1 MIKKW
6 KKTIAGCVFLFAGIL
21 VTGCSGWEEERMV
34 NEMVFDLR
42 GISELAVT
50 YDEDMIL
57 FYEGRGE
64 KLVVR
69 EYMTENKRR
78 YYADTDME
86 NSRIHISEGKRPF
99 FKAGFTC
106 RVEVWLPASYDRDLT
121 VITTDGEIDM
131 SQLKLNLDT
140 LRAETT
146 SGRIRLE
153 QVEASR
159 LEFASTRGSLDLG
172 RICAG
177 DIKIHT
183 TEGMVKISRLE
194 GKVNYTTT
202 HGSLEVDEAV
212 GSGGYHTS
220 NDGLLQIRYVKAD
233 GDLQLYNKNGD
244 IRLTLPPALGFH
256 LEAVSKNGSVA
267 ADFGMEEKAEKG
279 WIKGTNGDSPYV
291 KIRLESRNGNLIIK
305 KG

>member
-1 MIKKW
+1 
-6 KKTIAGCVFLFAGIL
+6 
-21 VTGCSGWEEERMV
+21 
-34 NEMVFDLR
+34 
-42 GISELAVT
+42 
-50 YDEDMIL
+50 
-57 FYEGRGE
+57 
-64 KLVVR
+64 
-69 EYMTENKRR
+69 
-78 YYADTDME
+78 
-86 NSRIHISEGKRPF
+86 
-99 FKAGFTC
+99 
-106 RVEVWLPASYDRDLT
+106 
-121 VITTDGEIDM
+121 M
-131 SQLKLNLDT
+131 SQMKLTLDS

-153 QVEASR
+153 QVEASC

-183 TEGMVKISRLE
+183 TEGEVKISRLE

-244 IRLTLPPALGFH
+244 IQLTLPPALGFH

-267 ADFGMEEKAEKG
+267 ADFGMEEKAEKDG
-279 WIKGTNGDSPYV
+279 
-291 KIRLESRNGNLIIK
+291 
-305 KG
+305 

>member
-1 MIKKW
+1 MSKKW
-6 KKTIAGCVFLFAGIL
+6 KKTIAGCVLLFAGIL
-21 VTGCSGWEEERMV
+21 AAGCTGWKEERMV
-34 NEMVFDLR
+34 NEMVFDLQ

-50 YDEDMIL
+50 YDEDTIL
-57 FYEGRGE
+57 FYESRGE

-78 YYADTDME
+78 YYAHTDME
-86 NSRIHISEGKRPF
+86 KSRIHISEGKRPF
-99 FKAGFTC
+99 FKDGFTC

-131 SQLKLNLDT
+131 SQMKLTLDS

-153 QVEASR
+153 QVEASC

-172 RICAG
+172 HICAG

-183 TEGMVKISRLE
+183 TEGEVKISRLE

-244 IRLTLPPALGFH
+244 IQLTLPPALGFQDR
-256 LEAVSKNGSVA
+256 KSV
-267 ADFGMEEKAEKG
+267 
-279 WIKGTNGDSPYV
+279 V
-291 KIRLESRNGNLIIK
+291 
-305 KG
+305 